1 MANLVGVPGIGDLK
15 VLGTYNWIED
25 CILYVHCNTGI
36 YESTHTRRI
45 MNHPS
50 FRLHRSSF
58 RWCGVVALSILTA
71 VDVRI
76 MPSAF
81 TPRYYCQAWVTSTPV
96 SQLLEQYS
104 KQVNE
109 LKSVVQTL
117 AASSN
122 GQINMNEL
130 PYSNDA
136 YYLRYCILPSE
147 NGKDNDDDT
156 NDPKAKLLESLQ
168 WRQSARGQVVCS
180 AARHAVLQ
188 ATTTG
193 TTTWTANNQQN
204 VFLLAPHAAK
214 ISPFITPSNCIT
226 TSFDGSND
234 LIYCVRA
241 GAINDVALFQ
251 SVTTEE
257 MIDFFLYVKEI
268 HALVCDVRSVTT
280 DRLLY
285 TITVNDLTNVK
296 LMGGSNE
303 FRKALSQ
310 ASTLA
315 STIIYP
321 STYTGPTLLCN
332 LPLLVSALVQLFT
345 PLFPEKVKQRLKFVQ
360 GPLSN
365 VSDLTEISK
374 TTSNPG
380 KRAEFLQQLNNIL
393 Q

>member
-1 MANLVGVPGIGDLK
+1 
-15 VLGTYNWIED
+15 
-25 CILYVHCNTGI
+25 
-36 YESTHTRRI
+36 

-58 RWCGVVALSILTA
+58 RWCGVASIITA
-71 VDVRI
+71 VVLI
-76 MPSAF
+76 MPSGS
-81 TPRYYCQAWVTSTPV
+81 TPRYCQAWVTSTPV
-96 SQLLEQYS
+96 SQLLQQYS
-104 KQVNE
+104 KEVNE
-109 LKSVVQTL
+109 LKSVVQTV

-147 NGKDNDDDT
+147 NGKDNGDDS
-156 NDPKAKLLESLQ
+156 NDPKTKLLESLQ
-168 WRQSARGQVVCS
+168 WRQSERGQVVCP

-193 TTTWTANNQQN
+193 TWTSNNQQN

-214 ISPFITPSNCIT
+214 IIPFITPSNCIT
-226 TSFDGSND
+226 TSFDDGHSND

-268 HALVCDVRSVTT
+268 HALVCDVRSMTT
-280 DRLLY
+280 DRLLH
-285 TITVNDLTNVK
+285 TVTVNDLTNVK

>member
-1 MANLVGVPGIGDLK
+1 
-15 VLGTYNWIED
+15 
-25 CILYVHCNTGI
+25 
-36 YESTHTRRI
+36 

-50 FRLHRSSF
+50 LRLHRSSSC
-58 RWCGVVALSILTA
+58 RWCVVASIITA
-71 VDVRI
+71 VVLI
-76 MPSAF
+76 LLPSGS
-81 TPRYYCQAWVTSTPV
+81 TPRCYCQAWVTSTPV
-96 SQLLEQYS
+96 SQLLQQYS
-104 KQVNE
+104 KEVNE
-109 LKSVVQTL
+109 FKSVVQAV
-117 AASSN
+117 AASSS
-122 GQINMNEL
+122 GKINMNEL

-147 NGKDNDDDT
+147 NGKENGDDNN
-156 NDPKAKLLESLQ
+156 NDPKTKLLESLQ
-168 WRQSARGQVVCS
+168 WRQSERGQVVCR

-188 ATTTG
+188 ATTTTTG
-193 TTTWTANNQQN
+193 TTTWTSNNQQN

-226 TSFDGSND
+226 TSFDDGHSSND

-268 HALVCDVRSVTT
+268 HALVCDVRSMTT

-285 TITVNDLTNVK
+285 TVTVNDLTNVK

-315 STIIYP
+315 STIVYP

-360 GPLSN
+360 GPLSK

-380 KRAEFLQQLNNIL
+380 KRVEFLQQLNNIL